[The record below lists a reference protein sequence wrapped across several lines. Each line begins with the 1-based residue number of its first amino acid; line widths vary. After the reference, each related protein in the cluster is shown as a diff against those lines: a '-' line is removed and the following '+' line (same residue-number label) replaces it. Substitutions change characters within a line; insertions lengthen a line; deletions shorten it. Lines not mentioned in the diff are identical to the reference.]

1 MMAGKRVT
9 IEEKIERQKEV
20 VSRIKDKYDAALD
33 ELEKLMQKRE
43 ELRKKELL
51 DAFVKSDRT
60 CYRASFAGI
69 PNKYQMDGESP
80 EAVVEGLIGQ
90 FGLGKGW

>member
-1 MMAGKRVT
+1 MAGRRIT
-9 IEEKIERQKEV
+9 IDEKIERQKEV

-43 ELRKKELL
+43 ELRRKELM

-60 CYRASFAGI
+60 YDEIMEFLKS
-69 PNKYQMDGESP
+69 NKKE
-80 EAVVEGLIGQ
+80 L
-90 FGLGKGW
+90 

>member
-1 MMAGKRVT
+1 MAGRRIT
-9 IEEKIERQKEV
+9 IDEKIERQKEV

-43 ELRKKELL
+43 ELRRKELM

-60 CYRASFAGI
+60 YDEIMEFLKSG
-69 PNKYQMDGESP
+69 PNG
-80 EAVVEGLIGQ
+80 A
-90 FGLGKGW
+90 

>member
-1 MMAGKRVT
+1 MAGRRIT
-9 IEEKIERQKEV
+9 IDEKIERQKEV

-43 ELRKKELL
+43 ELRRKELM

-60 CYRASFAGI
+60 YDEIMEFLKS
-69 PNKYQMDGESP
+69 GEK
-80 EAVVEGLIGQ
+80 EA
-90 FGLGKGW
+90 

>member
-1 MMAGKRVT
+1 MAGRRIT
-9 IEEKIERQKEV
+9 IDEKIERQKEV

-43 ELRKKELL
+43 ELRRKELM

-60 CYRASFAGI
+60 YDEIMEFLKS
-69 PNKYQMDGESP
+69 GENG
-80 EAVVEGLIGQ
+80 A
-90 FGLGKGW
+90 